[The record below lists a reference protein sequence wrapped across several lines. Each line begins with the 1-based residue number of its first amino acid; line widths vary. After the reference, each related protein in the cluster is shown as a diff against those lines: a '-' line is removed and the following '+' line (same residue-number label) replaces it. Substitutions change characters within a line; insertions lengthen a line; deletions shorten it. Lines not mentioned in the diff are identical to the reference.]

1 MTAKAFLFDIE
12 ARNSMMQGVDTL
24 ARAVGVTLGPRG
36 RNVVLENGAGKPH
49 ITKDGDSVARNFELE
64 NHFENMGV
72 QILKEV
78 AARTN
83 EEAGDGTSTATLLAQ
98 ALMHDGVKLV
108 AGGANPMEVKRG
120 IDRACTA
127 TVAALQDAARP
138 VEGRGDIEHVGT
150 VSANGEAE
158 IGALIADAMERVG
171 KDGVIL
177 VEENTGFGTEIDI
190 VEGLQFDNGYLSAH
204 FITDP
209 ETSGIAFEN
218 ALILLYD
225 GKISTLPPLIPI
237 LEAVSQAAHP
247 LLIIADDVDGE
258 ALSTLVVNKLRG
270 GLRVAAVKAPAF
282 GDRRKAMLEDIAA
295 ITGGEVISPERGMK
309 LEETGIDTLG
319 RARRIAITRKST
331 TLVGG
336 SGTPDA
342 IAARVKQVRLELD
355 EASTGVASDA
365 LRERLAKMAGGVA
378 ILRVGGGSEAEV
390 RERKD
395 RVEDAL
401 NATRAAVQEGV
412 TVGGG
417 AALLRASR
425 ILADLSGDTP
435 DQDAGIALVRRAL
448 TAPLIRIA
456 DNAGHDGTYVIEKVR
471 ESDMVG
477 FGFDAASGDYGDL
490 RARGIIDPVKVVRI
504 ALENAC
510 AVAGAMITTQVAIA
524 DVQAEDELAQSA

>member
-1 MTAKAFLFDIE
+1 MTAKAFLFDTE
-12 ARNSMMQGVDTL
+12 ARNSLLAGVDTL

-36 RNVVLENGAGKPH
+36 RSVVLENGAGRPH
-49 ITKDGDSVARNFELE
+49 ITKDGDTVARHFELE

-83 EEAGDGTSTATLLAQ
+83 EDAGDGTSTATVLAQ
-98 ALMHDGVKLV
+98 AMMHDGVKLV
-108 AGGANPMEVKRG
+108 ASGANPMEVKRG

-127 TVAALQDAARP
+127 TVAALQNAARP
-138 VEGRGDIEHVGT
+138 VEGQDDIRHVGT

-158 IGALIADAMERVG
+158 IGALIADAMEQVG

-177 VEENTGFGTEIDI
+177 VEENTGFSTEINV
-190 VEGLQFDNGYLSAH
+190 VEGLQFDSGYLSSH

-209 ETSGIAFEN
+209 ETSSIAFEN
-218 ALILLYD
+218 AMILLYD
-225 GKISTLPPLIPI
+225 GKISALQPLIPL
-237 LEAVSQAAHP
+237 LEAISQTDHP
-247 LLIIADDVDGE
+247 LLIIADDVEGE

-270 GLRVAAVKAPAF
+270 GLKVAAVKAPAF

-295 ITGGEVISPERGMK
+295 ITGGTVISPERDMM
-309 LEETGIDTLG
+309 LENATIDMLG
-319 RARRIAITRKST
+319 RARSIAITRKST

-336 SGTPDA
+336 SGTPDT
-342 IAARVKQVRLELD
+342 IAARVQRVRQELED
-355 EASTGVASDA
+355 APAGGASVA
-365 LRERLAKMAGGVA
+365 LQERLAKLAGGVA

-417 AALLRASR
+417 VALLRASR

-456 DNAGHDGTYVIEKVR
+456 DNAGHDGTHVIEKVR
-471 ESDMVG
+471 ESDVFG
-477 FGFDAASGDYGDL
+477 FGFDAASGEYGDL
-490 RARGIIDPVKVVRI
+490 MARGVIDPVKVVRI

-524 DVQAEDELAQSA
+524 DVQAEDKLAQSA